1 MHSPIY
7 ETFHGW
13 FKKIKDIINKRLN
26 FDRRMALHI
35 TSLNSG
41 SNGNCY
47 YIGNSSEAVLID
59 AGISCRETE
68 KRMKRLGLEMS
79 VVKAIFVTHEHSDHI
94 TGISVLSKKHSL
106 PVYITDATMRA
117 SRISVLPSLLH
128 TFAAGATISIG
139 NLQVTAFKKYH
150 DASDPHSFM
159 VSDGQVNIG
168 IITDIGHA
176 CKEVVN
182 CFTQCHAV
190 FLESNY
196 CDDMLA
202 NSDYPWHL
210 KRRISSDHGHLS
222 NAAALE
228 LFRNY
233 RSKQLS
239 HLILSHL
246 SKNNNKPELV
256 HELFSAHA
264 DGTKIVVASRY
275 EESEL
280 FFVDGKEV
288 AGNEMVQVK
297 WNAKKQAKNNS
308 QLTLF

>member
-1 MHSPIY
+1 MKQLLI
-7 ETFHGW
+7 
-13 FKKIKDIINKRLN
+13 
-26 FDRRMALHI
+26 FDPRMAVFI

-47 YIGNSSEAVLID
+47 YIGNDTEAVLID

-68 KRMKRLGLEMS
+68 RRMKRLGLEMS
-79 VVKAIFVTHEHSDHI
+79 VVKAIFVSHEHSDHI
-94 TGISVLSKKHSL
+94 TGITVLSKKHSL
-106 PVYITDATMRA
+106 PVYITNATMQA
-117 SRISVLPSLLH
+117 SRISVAPGLLRS
-128 TFAAGATISIG
+128 FDAIDSINIG
-139 NLQVTAFKKYH
+139 NLQIKAFKKFH

-159 VSDGQVNIG
+159 VSDGEVNIG

-202 NSDYPWHL
+202 NSDYPYHL
-210 KRRISSDHGHLS
+210 RQRISSDHGHLS

-228 LFRNY
+228 LFLRY
-233 RSKQLS
+233 RGKQLS

-256 HELFSAHA
+256 NELFSAHA
-264 DGTKIVVASRY
+264 EGTRIVVASRY

-280 FFVDGKEV
+280 FFIDGKMVDG
-288 AGNEMVQVK
+288 NM
-297 WNAKKQAKNNS
+297 QAITKPNT
-308 QLTLF
+308 QLSLF

>member
-1 MHSPIY
+1 
-7 ETFHGW
+7 
-13 FKKIKDIINKRLN
+13 
-26 FDRRMALHI
+26 MAVHI

-47 YIGNSSEAVLID
+47 YIGNSTEAVLID

-68 KRMKRLGLEMS
+68 KRMKRLGLEIS
-79 VVKAIFVTHEHSDHI
+79 VVKAIFVTHEHADHI

-117 SRISVLPSLLH
+117 SRISVAPSLLH
-128 TFAAGATISIG
+128 SFTAGSTISIG

-210 KRRISSDHGHLS
+210 KKRISSDHGHLS

-228 LFRNY
+228 LFTSY
-233 RSKQLS
+233 RSRHLS

-256 HELFSAHA
+256 NELFSAQA
-264 DGTKIVVASRY
+264 GGTKIVVASRY

-288 AGNEMVQVK
+288 EGNEMLQLNK
-297 WNAKKQAKNNS
+297 TTRIQSKDNS
-308 QLTLF
+308 QLSLF

>member
-1 MHSPIY
+1 MKQLLI
-7 ETFHGW
+7 
-13 FKKIKDIINKRLN
+13 
-26 FDRRMALHI
+26 FDPRMAVFI

-47 YIGNSSEAVLID
+47 YIGNDTEAVLID

-68 KRMKRLGLEMS
+68 RRMKRLGLEMS
-79 VVKAIFVTHEHSDHI
+79 VVKAIFVSHEHSDHI
-94 TGISVLSKKHSL
+94 TGITVLSKKHSL
-106 PVYITDATMRA
+106 PVYITNATMQA
-117 SRISVLPSLLH
+117 SRISVAPGLLRS
-128 TFAAGATISIG
+128 FDAIDSINIG
-139 NLQVTAFKKYH
+139 NLQIKAFKKFH

-159 VSDGQVNIG
+159 VSDGEVNIG

-202 NSDYPWHL
+202 NSDYPYHL
-210 KRRISSDHGHLS
+210 RQRISSDHGHLS

-228 LFRNY
+228 LFLRY
-233 RSKQLS
+233 RGKQLS

-256 HELFSAHA
+256 NELFSAHA
-264 DGTKIVVASRY
+264 EGTRIVVASRY

-280 FFVDGKEV
+280 FFIDGKMVDG
-288 AGNEMVQVK
+288 NI
-297 WNAKKQAKNNS
+297 QAITKPNT
-308 QLTLF
+308 QLSLF